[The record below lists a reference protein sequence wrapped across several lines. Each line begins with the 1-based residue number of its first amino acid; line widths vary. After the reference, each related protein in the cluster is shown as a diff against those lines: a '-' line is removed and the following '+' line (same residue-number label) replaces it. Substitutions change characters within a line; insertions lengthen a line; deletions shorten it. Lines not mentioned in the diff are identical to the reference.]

1 VRHVA
6 DLARRV
12 REGEPL
18 AEDLVTAARELQRW
32 YDDPAGGCCP
42 EPCELWLSWGKG
54 SMTTEPTA
62 VADLMSTV
70 MRRVRRNGTG
80 FLAATAPQIR
90 TIFDVSPRTPLA
102 DRLGGHNLATL
113 PRELPTTTR
122 HRSCSTTPA
131 LPLHHCSA
139 PSAGTKTPRT
149 PSRTWST
156 ESCTSTNTRGNTDT
170 TPGYSS
176 SSGSSGASGS
186 RSGRR

>member
-32 YDDPAGGCCP
+32 YDDPTGGCCP
-42 EPCELWLSWGKG
+42 EPCEFWLSWGKG

-113 PRELPTTTR
+113 PRELPTTDQTPVVLYDARTAVASLLSAVGR
-122 HRSCSTTPA
+122 HEDT
-131 LPLHHCSA
+131 
-139 PSAGTKTPRT
+139 
-149 PSRTWST
+149 
-156 ESCTSTNTRGNTDT
+156 TNTIAHLVNRVVHQHKH
-170 TPGYSS
+170 PWEH
-176 SSGSSGASGS
+176 
-186 RSGRR
+186 